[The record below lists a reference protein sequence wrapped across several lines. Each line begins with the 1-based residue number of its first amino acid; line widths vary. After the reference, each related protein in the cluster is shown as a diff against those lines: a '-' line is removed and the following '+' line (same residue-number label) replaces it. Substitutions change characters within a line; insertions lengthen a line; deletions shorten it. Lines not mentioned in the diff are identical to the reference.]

1 MVGTTVILLSR
12 FIEIRLIIISYFKL
26 VNAPLKHISNMN
38 QAIYFLIK
46 KVSRWHKKESIPG
59 AVFLFCLS
67 DSRNQ
72 KQTKRFESDL
82 FNFRHYVSCCL
93 HVFFRTV
100 VLILQTLQGNIQ
112 GGVRF

>member
-46 KVSRWHKKESIPG
+46 KFLGGIRKNQYQGQYFCFVYLIHAIKSKERGLKVI
-59 AVFLFCLS
+59 CL
-67 DSRNQ
+67 
-72 KQTKRFESDL
+72 
-82 FNFRHYVSCCL
+82 
-93 HVFFRTV
+93 
-100 VLILQTLQGNIQ
+100 TLDTT
-112 GGVRF
+112 